1 MAKIRV
7 EIIGKAKTKAR
18 KCKVRG
24 NLIVL
29 EKETK
34 EHPEYTAEFTE
45 DCLIREEYGRIR
57 KKTKLKL
64 MILKGAQKCISFAS
78 KRGQLKK
85 DLPYLDREAIKHHFH
100 KEVMHKQ
107 GTVHTKLDVPMVLYV
122 MVFIAIAVG
131 FVNILM
137 SSGRVAF
144 V

>member
-1 MAKIRV
+1 MPKVRV
-7 EIIGKAKTKAR
+7 EIIGKSHFTKK
-18 KCKVRG
+18 KCRVRG
-24 NLIVL
+24 NLIEI

-34 EHPEYTAEFTE
+34 KHPAYTAEFTE
-45 DCLIREEYGRIR
+45 DCLLTEEYGRIR
-57 KKTKLKL
+57 KKTRWKL
-64 MILKGAQKCISFAS
+64 MILSGATKCISFAS

-85 DLPYLDREAIKHHFH
+85 DLPYLDRAAIKHHFE

-107 GTVHTKLDVPMVLYV
+107 GTVHSKLDVPMALYV
-122 MVFIAIAVG
+122 MVFVLIGLA